1 MIHLLFGLAF
11 LEMALVV
18 VLLFKTPLRMLLMLG
33 LDRLKRGRGRLVA
46 GTVAMTMVV
55 VFSSAVYNV
64 LGIQRGLADAT
75 IINPTDQVLMANSL
89 LEASLLGF
97 SLFLGILIDR
107 LHYYVKELYLL
118 RNNLEATKKWK
129 RDYVEMDSIG
139 SSKAPRQTRIEQ
151 APTKSST

>member
-1 MIHLLFGLAF
+1 MIHLLFSLVF

-33 LDRLKRGRGRLVA
+33 LDRLKRGRGRLIA
-46 GTVAMTMVV
+46 GTAATTMVV
-55 VFSSAVYNV
+55 IFGSAVYNV
-64 LGIQRGLADAT
+64 LGVQRRLANST

-89 LEASLLGF
+89 LEASLMGF

-118 RNNLEATKKWK
+118 RNNFEATKKWK
-129 RDYVEMDSIG
+129 RDYVQMDSIETSNT
-139 SSKAPRQTRIEQ
+139 SSDED
-151 APTKSST
+151 